1 MVIDTDCIGS
11 GKSNNHTITTM
22 TAPVEMDISQ
32 GGGGGGGLEWLVF
45 CAAEASMLPLSMFFL
60 LDVGTIPTAW

>member
-1 MVIDTDCIGS
+1 M
-11 GKSNNHTITTM
+11 K
-22 TAPVEMDISQ
+22 APVEMDISQ
-32 GGGGGGGLEWLVF
+32 GGVGGGGLEWLVF

>member
-1 MVIDTDCIGS
+1 
-11 GKSNNHTITTM
+11 M

-32 GGGGGGGLEWLVF
+32 GDGAGGGMEWLVF
-45 CAAEASMLPLSMFFL
+45 FAAEASMLPLSIFFL